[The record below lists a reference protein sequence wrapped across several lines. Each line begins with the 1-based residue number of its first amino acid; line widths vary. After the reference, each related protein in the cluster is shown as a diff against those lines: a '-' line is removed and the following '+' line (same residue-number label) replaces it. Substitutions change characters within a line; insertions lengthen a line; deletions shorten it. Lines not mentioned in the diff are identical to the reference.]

1 MALKSTNIDPRIVE
15 LNDKAIVQPQ
25 SQTNFDP
32 ASTLLDKDWAKS
44 AFLISDNN
52 FTDKDDIANRYWS
65 VASAKFTDGRL
76 GCNIG
81 INPKPQFTR
90 YSDIRV
96 KGRLEGRQDVSL
108 SHVKGNYGMG
118 RYYSEAIDSPSQTV
132 YLRFGVPQFNSL
144 TNFLSRAFDSDSIS
158 MARTGRAPS
167 MFYTMGKAAGTIAVF
182 TAFPAFALTITAG
195 RALSMFFTRPTSK
208 FYTLKPTMHMYWSAV
223 NLLVNNFAV
232 NRGIFP
238 KIMNSELGK
247 ALGVDNEANQ
257 RIQQPFKLDQDYLT
271 AISQLMPDIFT
282 NQNYFDIFALA
293 TKAQRLANNLFVQDY
308 ERFNQGSMTDY
319 TGYLKRDLTADTAH
333 TTYISPSSHKGA
345 TSFMA
350 FINDYLMFGYYD
362 KEEGEVERM
371 ELDPR
376 IDKDSPEGG
385 QKKDPGAFSKFLTYF
400 DAEFRQGSQFATFKV
415 EHTGQVTES
424 FGNSVVESDLSSKLN
439 GISSQTR
446 EARFSFS
453 DGNLVGDGVIGSA
466 IQGALGAVK
475 DLALGALDGV
485 TMGMSNLALG
495 LGGSGFIDIPKHW
508 QSSTAQ
514 LPRSSYTMKLIS
526 PYGNPISQI
535 QNIYIPLCMIL
546 AGTLPLATGK
556 QSYTSPFICQMFD
569 RGRCQIRLGMIESLQ
584 ITRGTS
590 NLAFDLNGNALAIDV
605 TFTIV
610 DLSSIMYMPLTTGK
624 LGGVDMTMDEDNIL
638 MDYFAVLAGQ
648 DLYSQIYDMSKAK
661 LNLAKQ
667 IMKLNKVTSAAYWS
681 SLFHD
686 SATSGTIQK
695 LTFGAFNV
703 LEGAVRGS
711 DIAAGAQ
718 K

>member
-1 MALKSTNIDPRIVE
+1 MALNSTNIDPRIIE

-25 SQTNFDP
+25 SQTNFDQT
-32 ASTLLDKDWAKS
+32 STILDKDWAKS
-44 AFLISDNN
+44 AFLISDSQM
-52 FTDKDDIANRYWS
+52 DEDVDIINRYWS
-65 VASAKFTDGRL
+65 TASAKFTDTRL

-81 INPKPQFTR
+81 INSKPQFTR
-90 YSDIRV
+90 YSDLRV
-96 KGRLEGRQDVSL
+96 KGRLAGRTKVSL
-108 SHVKGNYGMG
+108 TNTSGNYGMG
-118 RYYSEAIDSPSQTV
+118 RYYSEAIDAPSQTV
-132 YLRFGVPQFNSL
+132 YMRFGVPQFNSL
-144 TNFLSRAFDSDSIS
+144 TNFLSKAFDSDSIS

-167 MFYTMGKAAGTIAVF
+167 AFYTLGRAAGTIAVF
-182 TAFPAFALTITAG
+182 TAFPGFALTITAG
-195 RALSMFFTRPTSK
+195 RALSWIFTRPTSK

-238 KIMNSELGK
+238 KFMNSEIGKTLG
-247 ALGVDNEANQ
+247 LDNESSQ
-257 RIQQPFKLDQDYLT
+257 RVQQPFKLDQDYLS
-271 AISQLMPDIFT
+271 ALHKLMPDVFT
-282 NQNYFDIFALA
+282 DQNYFDIFALA
-293 TKAQRLANNLFVQDY
+293 TKAQRLANNLFIQDY
-308 ERFNQGSMTDY
+308 ERFNNGSATDF
-319 TGYLKRDLTADTAH
+319 TGYLKKDLTNQTAH
-333 TTYISPSSHKGA
+333 TTYISPSNNPTD

-350 FINDYLMFGYYD
+350 FINKFLMFGYYD
-362 KEEGEVERM
+362 KPGESERM

-376 IDKDSPEGG
+376 IDKESTTGE
-385 QKKDPGAFSKFLTYF
+385 QKKDPGAFSEFLTYF

-446 EARFSFS
+446 EARFSFA

-526 PYGNPISQI
+526 PYGNAISQI

-556 QSYTSPFICQMFD
+556 QSYTSPFICQLFD
-569 RGRCQIRLGMIESLQ
+569 RGRCQVRLGMIESLQ

-590 NLAFDLNGNALAIDV
+590 NLAFDLNGNALALDV
-605 TFTIV
+605 TFTVV
-610 DLSSIMYMPLTTGK
+610 DLSSIMYMPLTTGT

-648 DLYSQIYDMSKAK
+648 DLYTQIYDMSKAK
-661 LNLAKQ
+661 LNIARHL
-667 IMKLNKVTSAAYWS
+667 MKVGKLTSAAYWS
-681 SLFHD
+681 SLFHE
-686 SATSGTIQK
+686 SATSGTIEK
-695 LTFGAFNV
+695 LTFGAFNA

-711 DIAAGAQ
+711 DIAAGAV